1 MISASDYAFLQTM
14 LKTRSGLVLAADK
27 GYLIESRLLP
37 VARQFGCATL
47 GELVARLRTPGAH
60 AEVQSVVEAMTTNES
75 FFFRDKLPFD
85 AFQAVVL
92 PALIQQ
98 TSAGQTIRIWCA
110 AASSGQEPYSLAML
124 LSENP
129 ALVAGRRVEII
140 ATDISQPI
148 LERAREGIYT
158 QFEVQRGLPVH
169 YLAKY
174 FTKVGDRWQISPQIR
189 RMVTYK
195 FVNLLDNFS
204 DLGRVDKSDPV
215 SDRCD
220 LDEAEEAGGELVVA
234 GRDAARVLELI
245 EEALDPIAQGVGRL
259 VDRTLDPSVGLRGDD
274 GRDASLL
281 EVGADGVAVV
291 ALVGEHRGRRR
302 RVLGHQ
308 VVVGGHV
315 GGLARRHD
323 EADGEPFRIR
333 SGMNLGREAAA
344 RTADSNAM
352 NPPLPPAPC

>member
-1 MISASDYAFLQTM
+1 MISSSDYAFLQTM

-47 GELVARLRTPGAH
+47 GELVARLRGPGAH
-60 AEVQSVVEAMTTNES
+60 AEIQSVVEAMTTNES

-92 PALIQQ
+92 PSLVQQ
-98 TSAGQTIRIWCA
+98 TPAGQTIRIWCA

-129 ALVAGRRVEII
+129 ALAAGRRVEII

-174 FTKVGDRWQISPQIR
+174 FTKLGDRWQISPQIR

-204 DLGRVDKSDPV
+204 DLGIFDVVFCRNVLIYFDVETKRSVLDRMATIMRPEGVLVLGGAETVLGLTAAFQPLESQRCLFRVD
-215 SDRCD
+215 R
-220 LDEAEEAGGELVVA
+220 AGSRPGKDGTVPKAMAWRLPT
-234 GRDAARVLELI
+234 AA
-245 EEALDPIAQGVGRL
+245 
-259 VDRTLDPSVGLRGDD
+259 
-274 GRDASLL
+274 
-281 EVGADGVAVV
+281 
-291 ALVGEHRGRRR
+291 
-302 RVLGHQ
+302 
-308 VVVGGHV
+308 
-315 GGLARRHD
+315 
-323 EADGEPFRIR
+323 
-333 SGMNLGREAAA
+333 
-344 RTADSNAM
+344 TA
-352 NPPLPPAPC
+352 

>member
-204 DLGRVDKSDPV
+204 DLGIFDVVFCRNVLIYFDVETKRSVLERMATIMRPEGVLVLGGAETVRGLTAAFQPLESQRCLFRVD
-215 SDRCD
+215 R
-220 LDEAEEAGGELVVA
+220 AG
-234 GRDAARVLELI
+234 
-245 EEALDPIAQGVGRL
+245 
-259 VDRTLDPSVGLRGDD
+259 S
-274 GRDASLL
+274 
-281 EVGADGVAVV
+281 
-291 ALVGEHRGRRR
+291 
-302 RVLGHQ
+302 
-308 VVVGGHV
+308 
-315 GGLARRHD
+315 
-323 EADGEPFRIR
+323 
-333 SGMNLGREAAA
+333 
-344 RTADSNAM
+344 RTAKDGALQSKPVAWRLPNA
-352 NPPLPPAPC
+352 ATA